1 MQNERRW
8 LVNLINILRGP
19 SSDEGPGH
27 DERVGCK
34 TWGVGGGGAAAAA
47 AQGGGI
53 GAGGGGAATGF
64 GGV

>member
-1 MQNERRW
+1 MF
-8 LVNLINILRGP
+8 NILKGP
-19 SSDEGPGH
+19 SSVEGPGH

-34 TWGVGGGGAAAAA
+34 TCGGGG

-53 GAGGGGAATGF
+53 GAGGGGAATGL